1 MEWGRGVSAEMKLV
15 RVHSSLSN
23 IICRRPV
30 RIGVRAPGGKASS
43 NLVSTRVSASA
54 RIFKHLIMSVI
65 KIALGFRNLDFKLEK
80 INKNSDRNCK
90 KDIFPVGSFYTY
102 GAKHHSQNNQYKCM
116 TPNKFKDFQSTIK
129 GFLEFMNGRNLHR
142 LFVFFLHTFIV
153 PTKFLKSNVFLRKKE
168 KGLTY
173 CVTYLAILNYVKY
186 STKKI
191 ERQTNKLSIGY
202 YYDKLNKSTNY
213 GYMS

>member
-1 MEWGRGVSAEMKLV
+1 MEWGRRASAEMKLV
-15 RVHSSLSN
+15 RIHSILSN
-23 IICRRPV
+23 IICRRSV

-43 NLVSTRVSASA
+43 HLVSTRVSVSA
-54 RIFKHLIMSVI
+54 CIFKYLFMSII
-65 KIALGFRNLDFKLEK
+65 KTALGSRNLDFKLEK

-102 GAKHHSQNNQYKCM
+102 CAKHHSQNNQYKCM
-116 TPNKFKDFQSTIK
+116 TPNKLNDLQNTIK
-129 GFLEFMNGRNLHR
+129 NFLEFMNSSNLHR
-142 LFVFFLHTFIV
+142 IFVFFLHASSV
-153 PTKFLKSNVFLRKKE
+153 PTKFLKSNVFPRKKE
-168 KGLTY
+168 ERLTY
-173 CVTYLAILNYVKY
+173 CITYLAILNYVKY

-202 YYDKLNKSTNY
+202 YYDKLKKSMNY

>member
-1 MEWGRGVSAEMKLV
+1 MKLAIFRGRRTQIIKTVCWRSCHSWIGCPCRRSKVTGVS
-15 RVHSSLSN
+15 
-23 IICRRPV
+23 
-30 RIGVRAPGGKASS
+30 
-43 NLVSTRVSASA
+43 VSAS
-54 RIFKHLIMSVI
+54 RLKHIFHSDITTAGRRFKFHFKPVKEKCHYKDKSFTFYYGCLALIYSLNCYP
-65 KIALGFRNLDFKLEK
+65 KRN
-80 INKNSDRNCK
+80 
-90 KDIFPVGSFYTY
+90 
-102 GAKHHSQNNQYKCM
+102 QNECM
-116 TPNKFKDFQSTIK
+116 TPNKLKDFQSTIK

-153 PTKFLKSNVFLRKKE
+153 PTKFLKSNVFIRKKE

-202 YYDKLNKSTNY
+202 CYDKLNKSTNY

>member
-1 MEWGRGVSAEMKLV
+1 
-15 RVHSSLSN
+15 
-23 IICRRPV
+23 
-30 RIGVRAPGGKASS
+30 
-43 NLVSTRVSASA
+43 
-54 RIFKHLIMSVI
+54 
-65 KIALGFRNLDFKLEK
+65 
-80 INKNSDRNCK
+80 
-90 KDIFPVGSFYTY
+90 
-102 GAKHHSQNNQYKCM
+102 M
-116 TPNKFKDFQSTIK
+116 TPNKFKDFQSAIK

-142 LFVFFLHTFIV
+142 LFAFFLHTFIV

-191 ERQTNKLSIGY
+191 ERQTNKLSVGY

>member
-1 MEWGRGVSAEMKLV
+1 MKLV
-15 RVHSSLSN
+15 
-23 IICRRPV
+23 IIPGFV
-30 RIGVRAPGGKASS
+30 GTIGVPHRVEGVHFPTEIISTSS
-43 NLVSTRVSASA
+43 N
-54 RIFKHLIMSVI
+54 RINHILGSDITTAGRRFKFHFKPVKEKCHYKDKSFTFYYGCLALIYS
-65 KIALGFRNLDFKLEK
+65 L
-80 INKNSDRNCK
+80 NCYPK
-90 KDIFPVGSFYTY
+90 R
-102 GAKHHSQNNQYKCM
+102 NQYENM
-116 TPNKFKDFQSTIK
+116 TPNKFNHLQSTIK

-142 LFVFFLHTFIV
+142 IFVFFLHMFIV
-153 PTKFLKSNVFLRKKE
+153 STKFLKSNVYLRKKE

-173 CVTYLAILNYVKY
+173 CVTYFAILNCVKY

>member
-1 MEWGRGVSAEMKLV
+1 MKLV
-15 RVHSSLSN
+15 IIHGVIGAIRVPHRVERVHSPTE
-23 IICRRPV
+23 IIPT
-30 RIGVRAPGGKASS
+30 SS
-43 NLVSTRVSASA
+43 N
-54 RIFKHLIMSVI
+54 RINHILGSDITTAGRRFKFHFKPVKENCHYKDKSFTFYYGCLALIYTLNCYP
-65 KIALGFRNLDFKLEK
+65 KRN
-80 INKNSDRNCK
+80 
-90 KDIFPVGSFYTY
+90 
-102 GAKHHSQNNQYKCM
+102 QNECM
-116 TPNKFKDFQSTIK
+116 TPNKLDDFQNTIK
-129 GFLEFMNGRNLHR
+129 NFLEFMNSSNLHR
-142 LFVFFLHTFIV
+142 IVVFFLHASSV

-191 ERQTNKLSIGY
+191 ARQTNKLSMGY

>member
-1 MEWGRGVSAEMKLV
+1 MKLV
-15 RVHSSLSN
+15 VIIHGVIGAIGVPHRVERVHFPTKIIPTSSNRINHILGSDITTAGIRSKFHFKFIKSQSN
-23 IICRRPV
+23 NKFSHQHRPV
-30 RIGVRAPGGKASS
+30 KRWIHQESS
-43 NLVSTRVSASA
+43 N
-54 RIFKHLIMSVI
+54 
-65 KIALGFRNLDFKLEK
+65 
-80 INKNSDRNCK
+80 
-90 KDIFPVGSFYTY
+90 
-102 GAKHHSQNNQYKCM
+102 HHSQNNQYECM

-142 LFVFFLHTFIV
+142 IFVFFLHASSV

-168 KGLTY
+168 ERLTY

>member
-1 MEWGRGVSAEMKLV
+1 MKLV

-116 TPNKFKDFQSTIK
+116 TPNKIKDFQSTIK

-213 GYMS
+213 GYIS

>member
-1 MEWGRGVSAEMKLV
+1 MKLV
-15 RVHSSLSN
+15 
-23 IICRRPV
+23 IICCHITKIIKTVCWRSCHSWIGCPSRRSKV
-30 RIGVRAPGGKASS
+30 TRI
-43 NLVSTRVSASA
+43 SASA
-54 RIFKHLIMSVI
+54 CIFKHILHSDVATARRRI
-65 KIALGFRNLDFKLEK
+65 KLHFKFIK
-80 INKNSDRNCK
+80 PQSNNKFSHQHR
-90 KDIFPVGSFYTY
+90 PVKRWIHQESSN
-102 GAKHHSQNNQYKCM
+102 HHSQNNQYKCM

-153 PTKFLKSNVFLRKKE
+153 PTKFLKSNVYLRKKE

-173 CVTYLAILNYVKY
+173 CVTYLTILNYVKY

-202 YYDKLNKSTNY
+202 CYDKLNKSTNY

>member
-1 MEWGRGVSAEMKLV
+1 MKLV
-15 RVHSSLSN
+15 SIHSSLSN

-30 RIGVRAPGGKASS
+30 RIGVCAPGGKASS

-102 GAKHHSQNNQYKCM
+102 GVKHQSQNNQNECM
-116 TPNKFKDFQSTIK
+116 TPNKFKDLQSTIN
-129 GFLEFMNGRNLHR
+129 GFLEFMNSRNLHR
-142 LFVFFLHTFIV
+142 IFVFFLHTFIV
-153 PTKFLKSNVFLRKKE
+153 PTKFLKSNVYLRKKE
-168 KGLTY
+168 KGLKY

-191 ERQTNKLSIGY
+191 ARQTNKLFIGY

>member
-1 MEWGRGVSAEMKLV
+1 MNLAIFRGRRTQIIKTVCWRSCHGGICCPCRRSKVTRISVSACILKHII
-15 RVHSSLSN
+15 HSDV
-23 IICRRPV
+23 IP
-30 RIGVRAPGGKASS
+30 
-43 NLVSTRVSASA
+43 A
-54 RIFKHLIMSVI
+54 R
-65 KIALGFRNLDFKLEK
+65 GRFKLHFK
-80 INKNSDRNCK
+80 PVNKCGNCK
-90 KDIFPVGSFYTY
+90 NKRCASNNRHFTMANTVSY
-102 GAKHHSQNNQYKCM
+102 HSQNNQYKCM
-116 TPNKFKDFQSTIK
+116 TPNKLKDFQSTIK

-202 YYDKLNKSTNY
+202 CYDKLNKSTNY

>member
-1 MEWGRGVSAEMKLV
+1 MKLV
-15 RVHSSLSN
+15 TTAKIAKISRSTNNMGIPVISLS
-23 IICRRPV
+23 IRSYGRTGLV
-30 RIGVRAPGGKASS
+30 TFASIDLPFYLHFS
-43 NLVSTRVSASA
+43 
-54 RIFKHLIMSVI
+54 
-65 KIALGFRNLDFKLEK
+65 K
-80 INKNSDRNCK
+80 INQLRYRQCNQYIYPIS
-90 KDIFPVGSFYTY
+90 GSAVSNT
-102 GAKHHSQNNQYKCM
+102 KHHPKQNQRQRM
-116 TPNKFKDFQSTIK
+116 TPNKLKDFQSAIK
-129 GFLEFMNGRNLHR
+129 GILEFMNGRNLH
-142 LFVFFLHTFIV
+142 LIFVFFLHTFIV

-186 STKKI
+186 SIKKI